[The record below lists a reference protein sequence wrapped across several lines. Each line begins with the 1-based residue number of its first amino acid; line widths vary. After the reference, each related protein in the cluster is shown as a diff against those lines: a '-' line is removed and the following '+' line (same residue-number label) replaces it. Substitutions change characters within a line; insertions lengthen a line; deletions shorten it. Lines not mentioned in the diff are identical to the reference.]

1 MLQPKR
7 TKYRKVQRGRLKG
20 MSVKGSSVTF
30 GEFGLKALGSTW
42 LTARQI
48 EAGRRAI
55 VRHLRRG
62 GNVWIRVFPDKPITH
77 KPLETRQGG
86 GKGPVEEWVAVVRPG
101 RVLYEIGGVAPE
113 LAKEA
118 LARAAQKLPI
128 LTRTVARDEKLV
140 AV

>member
-7 TKYRKVQRGRLKG
+7 TKYRKTQRGRLKG
-20 MSVKGSSVTF
+20 MAVKGSSVAF
-30 GEFGLKALGSTW
+30 GDFGLKSLSATW
-42 LTARQI
+42 LTSRQI

-86 GKGPVEEWVAVVRPG
+86 GKGPVEAWVAMVRPG
-101 RVLYEIGGVAPE
+101 RILYEIGGVSPE
-113 LAKEA
+113 LARSA
-118 LARAAQKLPI
+118 LARAAQKMPI
-128 LTRTVARDEKLV
+128 QTRTVARDEKLV
-140 AV
+140 AA